1 MSSSIGAG
9 VTAPLAA
16 APVQALHGE
25 SSTGSTLAQP
35 VFLPP
40 RRVDQT
46 ADRPEL
52 RPTTGAN
59 VTVHT
64 LCDPAPAKQQRF
76 DQAPVLSL
84 RSTRK
89 SARGFAV
96 TRSRSLRL
104 SLPAII
110 QQPGG
115 PPVMRLPSC
124 QGRRRSSRLQTPPQH
139 NRAVSEAPFPFPHE
153 PPQTQSSPP
162 RCPRIRERPSLRK
175 SSAGYGHWRPM

>member
-16 APVQALHGE
+16 ASVRALHGE
-25 SSTGSTLAQP
+25 SSTGSTLTQP

-40 RRVDQT
+40 RRVYQT

-59 VTVHT
+59 VTGHT

-84 RSTRK
+84 RSRRE

-96 TRSRSLRL
+96 RRSPSLRL
-104 SLPAII
+104 PVPAII
-110 QQPGG
+110 QQPGQ
-115 PPVMRLPSC
+115 PS
-124 QGRRRSSRLQTPPQH
+124 GL
-139 NRAVSEAPFPFPHE
+139 RA
-153 PPQTQSSPP
+153 
-162 RCPRIRERPSLRK
+162 
-175 SSAGYGHWRPM
+175 

>member
-16 APVQALHGE
+16 APVRALHGE
-25 SSTGSTLAQP
+25 SSTGSTLTQP

-40 RRVDQT
+40 RRVYQT

-59 VTVHT
+59 VTVHR

-84 RSTRK
+84 RSRRK

-96 TRSRSLRL
+96 TRSQSSRL
-104 SLPAII
+104 LSPAII
-110 QQPGG
+110 QPPAG
-115 PPVMRLPSC
+115 PPLLRLPSC
-124 QGRRRSSRLQTPPQH
+124 QVRRRSSRVQRSPQH
-139 NRAVSEAPFPFPHE
+139 NRAVSAAPF
-153 PPQTQSSPP
+153 
-162 RCPRIRERPSLRK
+162 L
-175 SSAGYGHWRPM
+175 